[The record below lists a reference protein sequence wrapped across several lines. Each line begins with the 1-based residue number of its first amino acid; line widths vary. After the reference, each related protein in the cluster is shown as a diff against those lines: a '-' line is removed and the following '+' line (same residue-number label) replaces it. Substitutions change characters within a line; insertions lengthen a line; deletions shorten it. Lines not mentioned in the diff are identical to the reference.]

1 MKVITDFMMSIHD
14 RLVKEKGVTEST
26 ATKYI
31 RDLYNLN
38 NERPFKN
45 LAWLKNTE
53 SVHAHLADYAETTQK
68 TLMSVIVSV
77 LGLVKDKQSYKKIH
91 AYWYTA
97 MMDKSNALKSRD
109 PNVKTAKQE
118 ENWLSWDVVQ
128 AHESRLK
135 GEVEALKGKELNS
148 SQWDT
153 LLSFMV
159 LSLYTRFAPRRN
171 QDYMF
176 MKLVGDEKKAT
187 EADSNYLVLGK
198 MPKFIFRKYKT
209 SKKHGEQVF
218 DLPIELVDALTLY
231 LNAHP
236 LLTKSAKLPLAKK
249 VGVKSDGIPFL
260 VHHDGTPLT
269 AVNSITRILNKIFG
283 KRIGATALRHIY
295 LSSKYDVQEMNEDAE
310 KMAHGSNQ
318 QREYMKVET
327 GGSVSSVDIPML
339 QG

>member
-1 MKVITDFMMSIHD
+1 
-14 RLVKEKGVTEST
+14 
-26 ATKYI
+26 
-31 RDLYNLN
+31 
-38 NERPFKN
+38 
-45 LAWLKNTE
+45 
-53 SVHAHLADYAETTQK
+53 
-68 TLMSVIVSV
+68 
-77 LGLVKDKQSYKKIH
+77 
-91 AYWYTA
+91 
-97 MMDKSNALKSRD
+97 
-109 PNVKTAKQE
+109 
-118 ENWLSWDVVQ
+118 
-128 AHESRLK
+128 
-135 GEVEALKGKELNS
+135 
-148 SQWDT
+148 
-153 LLSFMV
+153 
-159 LSLYTRFAPRRN
+159 
-171 QDYMF
+171 

-249 VGVKSDGIPFL
+249 VGVKSDGVPFL

-318 QREYMKVET
+318 QREYMKVE